1 MQALQHELLDF
12 NFDIINIKLDTA
24 AAAQDAMNQSN
35 N

>member
-1 MQALQHELLDF
+1 MELTEIGLECFDF
-12 NFDIINIKLDTA
+12 SAMEVDTA

>member
-12 NFDIINIKLDTA
+12 DFANIRLDTIA
-24 AAAQDAMNQSN
+24 AALDAMNQSN